1 MVTAAGTEPCTVGC
15 YRVAAW
21 QVLVLNLVGKRRL
34 ELEPQ
39 LMAPDFHSSAAYCD
53 PFDEA

>member
-1 MVTAAGTEPCTVGC
+1 VVTAAGTEPCTVGC